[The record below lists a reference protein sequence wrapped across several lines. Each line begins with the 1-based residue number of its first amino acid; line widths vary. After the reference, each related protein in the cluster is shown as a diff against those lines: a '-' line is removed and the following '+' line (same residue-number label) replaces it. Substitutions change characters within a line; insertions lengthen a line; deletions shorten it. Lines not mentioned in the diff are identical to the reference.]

1 MKHREPDDFLK
12 EILADEAL
20 DTLRENSLAG
30 GLATLR
36 TKRRVRTVRTALA
49 AGIPL
54 LVLTALVL
62 RTAPKP
68 LPAIESA
75 RIATVT
81 NLPNIKIY
89 PATAAKDPTPIP
101 TISDDELL
109 ALFKDQSVGLLGT
122 PGQQRLMVFPS
133 PKVAMQ

>member
-54 LVLTALVL
+54 LVLAALLL